1 MKFEPNKMT
10 DRQKMGLAVLNSVI
24 VAVLALAI
32 VWLLSSCRSVKV
44 IEKEVIKTD
53 TVNTLKLRIDSIY
66 VNDSIYIREVVKG
79 DTVHITTDRWHTRW
93 RDRIL
98 YDSIYIA
105 QRDTVTV
112 TTTKEVPR
120 KLSGW
125 QWFQIWAGR
134 LALLAIALAAGVV
147 IVRRKLVLHR

>member
-1 MKFEPNKMT
+1 MKKEN
-10 DRQKMGLAVLNSVI
+10 GI
-24 VAVLALAI
+24 VAALYTALAAI
-32 VWLLSSCRSVKV
+32 IALLIALFFGSCRSVRV

-53 TVNTLKLRIDSIY
+53 TVLTTKIQIDSIY
-66 VNDSIYIREVVKG
+66 VNDSIYIRELIQG
-79 DTVHITTDRWHTRW
+79 DTVRITTDRWHTRW

-105 QRDTVTV
+105 QRDTVRV
-112 TTTKEVPR
+112 TDIKEVPR

-134 LALLAIALAAGVV
+134 LALLAIMAAAGV
-147 IVRRKLVLHR
+147 IIYKKKLFRLL

>member
-1 MKFEPNKMT
+1 MKKEN
-10 DRQKMGLAVLNSVI
+10 GI
-24 VAVLALAI
+24 VAALYTALAAI
-32 VWLLSSCRSVKV
+32 IALLIALFFGSCRSVRV

-53 TVNTLKLRIDSIY
+53 TVLTTKIQIDSIY
-66 VNDSIYIREVVKG
+66 VNDSIYIRELIQG
-79 DTVHITTDRWHTRW
+79 DTVKITTDRWHTRW

-105 QRDTVTV
+105 QRDTVRV
-112 TTTKEVPR
+112 TDIKEVPR

-134 LALLAIALAAGVV
+134 LALIAIMVAAGVV
-147 IVRRKLVLHR
+147 IYKKRLFRLL

>member
-1 MKFEPNKMT
+1 MKKEN
-10 DRQKMGLAVLNSVI
+10 GI
-24 VAVLALAI
+24 VAALYTALAAI
-32 VWLLSSCRSVKV
+32 VALLISLFFASCRSVRV

-53 TVNTLKLRIDSIY
+53 TVLTTKIQIDSIY
-66 VNDSIYIREVVKG
+66 VNDSIYIRELIQG
-79 DTVHITTDRWHTRW
+79 DTVKITTDRWHTRW

-105 QRDTVTV
+105 QRDTVRV
-112 TTTKEVPR
+112 TDIKEVPR

-134 LALLAIALAAGVV
+134 LALIAIMLAAGVV
-147 IVRRKLVLHR
+147 IYKKRLFRLL

>member
-1 MKFEPNKMT
+1 MPMKKEN
-10 DRQKMGLAVLNSVI
+10 GI
-24 VAVLALAI
+24 VAALYTALAAI
-32 VWLLSSCRSVKV
+32 VALLIALFFGSCRSVRV

-53 TVNTLKLRIDSIY
+53 TVLTTKIQIDSIY
-66 VNDSIYIREVVKG
+66 VNDSIYIREFVQG
-79 DTVHITTDRWHTRW
+79 DTMHITTDRWHTRW

-120 KLSGW
+120 KLNGW
-125 QWFQIWAGR
+125 QWFQIWTGR

-147 IVRRKLVLHR
+147 ITRRRFHK

>member
-1 MKFEPNKMT
+1 
-10 DRQKMGLAVLNSVI
+10 MGKTELEKTELKALYTALAAI
-24 VAVLALAI
+24 VALLIALFFG
-32 VWLLSSCRSVKV
+32 SCRSVRV

-66 VNDSIYIREVVKG
+66 VNDSIYIRELVKG

-120 KLSGW
+120 KLNGW

-134 LALLAIALAAGVV
+134 LALLAIALASGVV
-147 IVRRKLVLHR
+147 IVRRKFHR

>member
-1 MKFEPNKMT
+1 MPMKKEN
-10 DRQKMGLAVLNSVI
+10 GI
-24 VAVLALAI
+24 VAALYTALAAI
-32 VWLLSSCRSVKV
+32 VALLIALFFGSCRSVRV

-53 TVNTLKLRIDSIY
+53 TVLTTKIQIDSIY
-66 VNDSIYIREVVKG
+66 VNDSIYIRELIQG
-79 DTVHITTDRWHTRW
+79 DTVKITTDRWHTRW

-105 QRDTVTV
+105 QRDTVKV
-112 TTTKEVPR
+112 TDIKEVPR

-134 LALLAIALAAGVV
+134 LALLAIMAAAGIV
-147 IVRRKLVLHR
+147 IYKKKLFRLL

>member
-1 MKFEPNKMT
+1 MENRELKALYT
-10 DRQKMGLAVLNSVI
+10 AL
-24 VAVLALAI
+24 VAIIALLIA
-32 VWLLSSCRSVKV
+32 LFFGSCRSVRV

-53 TVNTLKLRIDSIY
+53 TVVMNKIQIDSIY
-66 VNDSIYIREVVKG
+66 VNDSIYIRELIAG
-79 DTVHITTDRWHTRW
+79 DTVKITTDRWHTRW

-120 KLSGW
+120 KLNGW

-134 LALLAIALAAGVV
+134 LALLAIVLAAGVV
-147 IVRRKLVLHR
+147 VVRLRFHK

>member
-1 MKFEPNKMT
+1 MKKEN
-10 DRQKMGLAVLNSVI
+10 GI
-24 VAVLALAI
+24 VAALYTALAAI
-32 VWLLSSCRSVKV
+32 IALLIALFFGSCRSVRL

-53 TVNTLKLRIDSIY
+53 TVLTTKIQIDSIY
-66 VNDSIYIREVVKG
+66 VNDSIYIRELIQG
-79 DTVHITTDRWHTRW
+79 DTVKITTDRWHTRW

-105 QRDTVTV
+105 QRDTVRV
-112 TTTKEVPR
+112 TDIKEVPR

-134 LALLAIALAAGVV
+134 LALIAIMLTAGV
-147 IVRRKLVLHR
+147 IIYKKRLFRLL

>member
-1 MKFEPNKMT
+1 MKKEN
-10 DRQKMGLAVLNSVI
+10 GI
-24 VAVLALAI
+24 VAALYTALAAI
-32 VWLLSSCRSVKV
+32 IALLIALFFGSCRSVRL

-53 TVNTLKLRIDSIY
+53 TVLTTKIQIDSIY
-66 VNDSIYIREVVKG
+66 VNDSIYIRELIQG
-79 DTVHITTDRWHTRW
+79 DTVKITTDRWHTRW

-105 QRDTVTV
+105 QRDTVRV
-112 TTTKEVPR
+112 TDIKEVPR

-134 LALLAIALAAGVV
+134 LALIAIMLAAGVV
-147 IVRRKLVLHR
+147 IYKKRLFRLL

>member
-1 MKFEPNKMT
+1 MKKEN
-10 DRQKMGLAVLNSVI
+10 GI
-24 VAVLALAI
+24 VAALYTALVAI
-32 VWLLSSCRSVKV
+32 IALLIALFFGSCRSVRV

-53 TVNTLKLRIDSIY
+53 TVLTTKIQIDSIY
-66 VNDSIYIREVVKG
+66 VNDSIYIRELIQG
-79 DTVHITTDRWHTRW
+79 DTVKITTDRWHTRW

-105 QRDTVTV
+105 QRDTVKV
-112 TTTKEVPR
+112 TDIKEVPR

-134 LALLAIALAAGVV
+134 LALIAIMLAAGVV
-147 IVRRKLVLHR
+147 IYKKRLFRLL

>member
-1 MKFEPNKMT
+1 M
-10 DRQKMGLAVLNSVI
+10 
-24 VAVLALAI
+24 
-32 VWLLSSCRSVKV
+32 
-44 IEKEVIKTD
+44 IEKEIIKTD
-53 TVNTLKLRIDSIY
+53 TVNTTKLRIDSIY
-66 VNDSIYIREVVKG
+66 INDSIYIREFVQG

-120 KLSGW
+120 KLNGW
-125 QWFQIWAGR
+125 QWFQIWTGR

-147 IVRRKLVLHR
+147 IIRRRFHK

>member
-1 MKFEPNKMT
+1 MENKELKALYT
-10 DRQKMGLAVLNSVI
+10 ALAAI
-24 VAVLALAI
+24 VALLIALFFG
-32 VWLLSSCRSVKV
+32 SCRSVRV

-66 VNDSIYIREVVKG
+66 VNDSIYIREVVAG

-112 TTTKEVPR
+112 PPPR
-120 KLSGW
+120 RYRAS
-125 QWFQIWAGR
+125 
-134 LALLAIALAAGVV
+134 
-147 IVRRKLVLHR
+147 

>member
-1 MKFEPNKMT
+1 MIIV
-10 DRQKMGLAVLNSVI
+10 DVVLLVVTFVI
-24 VAVLALAI
+24 AC
-32 VWLLSSCRSVKV
+32 LLTGCRCVRV

-53 TVNTLKLRIDSIY
+53 TMLTTKIQIDSIY
-66 VNDSIYIREVVKG
+66 VNDSIYIRELIQG
-79 DTVHITTDRWHTRW
+79 DTVKITTDRWHTRW

-105 QRDTVTV
+105 QRDTVRV
-112 TTTKEVPR
+112 TDIKEVPR

-134 LALLAIALAAGVV
+134 LALLAIMAAAGVV
-147 IVRRKLVLHR
+147 IYKKKLFRLL

>member
-1 MKFEPNKMT
+1 MKKEN
-10 DRQKMGLAVLNSVI
+10 GI
-24 VAVLALAI
+24 VAALYTALVAI
-32 VWLLSSCRSVKV
+32 IALLISLFFASCRSVRV

-53 TVNTLKLRIDSIY
+53 TVLTTKIQIDSIY
-66 VNDSIYIREVVKG
+66 VNDSIYIRELIQG
-79 DTVHITTDRWHTRW
+79 DTVKITTDRWHTRW

-105 QRDTVTV
+105 QRDTVRV
-112 TTTKEVPR
+112 TDIKEVPR

-134 LALLAIALAAGVV
+134 LALIAIMVAAGV
-147 IVRRKLVLHR
+147 IIYKKRLFRLL

>member
-1 MKFEPNKMT
+1 MPMKKEN
-10 DRQKMGLAVLNSVI
+10 GI
-24 VAVLALAI
+24 VAALYTALAAI
-32 VWLLSSCRSVKV
+32 VALLIALFFGSCRSVRT

-53 TVNTLKLRIDSIY
+53 TVVMNKIQIDSIY
-66 VNDSIYIREVVKG
+66 LSDSIYIRELIAG
-79 DTVHITTDRWHTRW
+79 DTVKITTDRWHTRW

-105 QRDTVTV
+105 QRDTVRV
-112 TTTKEVPR
+112 TDIKEVPR

-134 LALLAIALAAGVV
+134 LALLAIMAAAGV
-147 IVRRKLVLHR
+147 IIYKKKLFRLL

>member
-1 MKFEPNKMT
+1 MKKEN
-10 DRQKMGLAVLNSVI
+10 GI
-24 VAVLALAI
+24 VAALYTALAAI
-32 VWLLSSCRSVKV
+32 IALLIALFFGSCRSVRV

-53 TVNTLKLRIDSIY
+53 TMLTTKIQIDSIY
-66 VNDSIYIREVVKG
+66 VNDSIYIRELIQG
-79 DTVHITTDRWHTRW
+79 DTVKITTDRWHTRW

-105 QRDTVTV
+105 QRDTVRV
-112 TTTKEVPR
+112 TDIKEVPR

-134 LALLAIALAAGVV
+134 LALIAIMLTAGV
-147 IVRRKLVLHR
+147 IIYKKRLFRLL

>member
-1 MKFEPNKMT
+1 MKKEN
-10 DRQKMGLAVLNSVI
+10 GI
-24 VAVLALAI
+24 VAALYTALVAI
-32 VWLLSSCRSVKV
+32 IALLIALFFGSCRSVRV

-53 TVNTLKLRIDSIY
+53 TLVSTQIQRDSIY
-66 VNDSIYIREVVKG
+66 INDSIYIRELIQG
-79 DTVHITTDRWHTRW
+79 DTVKITTDRWHTRW

-105 QRDTVTV
+105 QRDTVRV
-112 TTTKEVPR
+112 TDIKEVPR

-134 LALLAIALAAGVV
+134 LALIAIMLAAGV
-147 IVRRKLVLHR
+147 IIYKKRLFRLL

>member
-1 MKFEPNKMT
+1 MFDMENKELKALYT
-10 DRQKMGLAVLNSVI
+10 ALAAI
-24 VAVLALAI
+24 VALLIALFFG
-32 VWLLSSCRSVKV
+32 SCRSVRV
-44 IEKEVIKTD
+44 VEKEVIKTD

-66 VNDSIYIREVVKG
+66 VNDSIYIRELVKG

-120 KLSGW
+120 KLNGW

-134 LALLAIALAAGVV
+134 LALLAIVLAAGVV
-147 IVRRKLVLHR
+147 VVRLRFHK

>member
-1 MKFEPNKMT
+1 MKKEN
-10 DRQKMGLAVLNSVI
+10 GI
-24 VAVLALAI
+24 VAALYTALVAI
-32 VWLLSSCRSVKV
+32 IALLISLFFASCRSVRV

-53 TVNTLKLRIDSIY
+53 TVLTTKIQIDSIY
-66 VNDSIYIREVVKG
+66 VNDSIYIRELIQG
-79 DTVHITTDRWHTRW
+79 DTVKITTDRWHTRW

-105 QRDTVTV
+105 QRDTVKV
-112 TTTKEVPR
+112 TDIKEVPR

-134 LALLAIALAAGVV
+134 LALLAIMLTAGV
-147 IVRRKLVLHR
+147 IIYKKRLFKLL

>member
-1 MKFEPNKMT
+1 MKKEN
-10 DRQKMGLAVLNSVI
+10 GI
-24 VAVLALAI
+24 VAALYTALAAI
-32 VWLLSSCRSVKV
+32 IALLIALFFGSCRSVRV

-53 TVNTLKLRIDSIY
+53 TVLTTKIQIDSIY
-66 VNDSIYIREVVKG
+66 VNDSIYIRELIQG
-79 DTVHITTDRWHTRW
+79 DTVRITTDRWHTRW

-105 QRDTVTV
+105 QRDTVRV
-112 TTTKEVPR
+112 TDIKEVPR

-134 LALLAIALAAGVV
+134 LALIAIMVAAGV
-147 IVRRKLVLHR
+147 IIYKKRLFRLL

>member
-1 MKFEPNKMT
+1 MKKEN
-10 DRQKMGLAVLNSVI
+10 GI
-24 VAVLALAI
+24 VAALYTALAAI
-32 VWLLSSCRSVKV
+32 IALLIALFFGSCKSVRV

-53 TVNTLKLRIDSIY
+53 TVLTTKIQIDSIY
-66 VNDSIYIREVVKG
+66 VNDSIYIRELIQG
-79 DTVHITTDRWHTRW
+79 DTVKITTDRWHTRW

-105 QRDTVTV
+105 QRDTVRV
-112 TTTKEVPR
+112 TDIKEVPR

-134 LALLAIALAAGVV
+134 LALIAIMVATGV
-147 IVRRKLVLHR
+147 IIYKKRLFRLL

>member
-1 MKFEPNKMT
+1 MKERTMIIV
-10 DRQKMGLAVLNSVI
+10 DVVLLVVTFVI
-24 VAVLALAI
+24 AC
-32 VWLLSSCRSVKV
+32 LLTGCRCVRV

-53 TVNTLKLRIDSIY
+53 TMLTTKIQIDSIY
-66 VNDSIYIREVVKG
+66 VNDSIYIRELIQG
-79 DTVHITTDRWHTRW
+79 DTVKITTDRWHTRW

-105 QRDTVTV
+105 QRDTVRV
-112 TTTKEVPR
+112 TDIKEVPR

-134 LALLAIALAAGVV
+134 LALIAIMLTAGV
-147 IVRRKLVLHR
+147 IIYKKRLFRLL